1 MSTFS
6 AIGSRARCAMG
17 LSSSASSSVAA
28 LRAAVACVVE
38 GLESRIV
45 LNAPPA
51 APLINEPTHDGENVF
66 GSDVH
71 MEIGDFADPDAGQV
85 RSNTDWE
92 IWTTGSSP
100 QRVWYALAQP
110 GPFNDHHI
118 HLGDGTF
125 AGTLAGKSALP
136 GGADYQVRVRQRDN
150 SGDPATN
157 TSAWSVRTFHT
168 FADEQPTAAGW
179 VAQQPGFKVEEL
191 PFTFPTGEQGFRLPT
206 NIAFVPDAIRG
217 HHPEDPLFYV
227 MELYG
232 SIRVVTN
239 NFTVHTYATGLLNY
253 NPSGP
258 ISGAGENGS
267 AGIAVDPTNGDVYA
281 TMLYDDLSDATTDTF
296 PKITRFTSTDGGLT
310 GVGTDILKMPG
321 EPMRQSHFISNIS
334 FGPADGKL
342 YVHIGDGFAAA
353 TAQNPQLFR
362 GKIIRLNKDGSPVTD
377 NPFYNPVDRGGDG
390 LPDAEDY
397 IWASG
402 YRNPFGG
409 AWRDADGAQYV
420 VENGPSR
427 DRFSKLVRGR
437 NYLFDGTDASMNN
450 YNIAWTADP
459 SGLFE
464 NGAPDWNPI
473 VAPVN
478 IAFVQQ
484 STGNYSN
491 FPASKWDHAFVAAS
505 GPTHAAGPNYAKSIQ
520 EWVLNPDGTRHVSAV
535 GEAPNPRELVS
546 YEGAGYET
554 IAGLA
559 SGPDGLYFTTL
570 YPDTNA
576 NASAV
581 GVRILRVV
589 YTGTTGPTNW
599 YKFDEASGTTA
610 TDAGTA
616 PNAGT
621 LTNGPT
627 RVPGTV
633 GSGALQFD
641 GVNDYVATATN
652 LAPKLGGTA
661 TLTAWIRTT
670 QVGDVKMYKS
680 PGITGVEQAGLD
692 NDIFWGWID
701 DTGRI
706 GVMAGDTAGA
716 KSAKPVNDGTWHLV
730 ALTRDAASGRVQVY
744 VDGVLSGEATSATGV
759 KTTPFA
765 SLGRIEDTSGAI
777 DYFAGSLD
785 DVRVYDRVLSA
796 SEVAALMPG
805 GANAAPTVATA
816 AKATAASATT
826 VSLSVLGADD
836 GGEAGLTYTWSVVSK
851 PAGAAD
857 PTYSLNGTN
866 GAKNA
871 TATLLA
877 VGAYTFRVTITD
889 ARGLSVTSDASVT
902 VAAALTSVTV
912 TPQGVSV
919 ANGKTQQFSAVARD
933 QFGNPLATQPAFTWS
948 LAAGGVGSVSASGLY
963 TAPSSGTGSATVTAT
978 TGGKSGSAGVT
989 VTAAGSDVTSG
1000 LVWNYRLDN
1009 NGGTTA
1015 TDSAGSNNATL
1026 TNGPIW
1032 STGKIGAS
1040 AVTFDGVNDYLATS
1054 NLAGTLGGTAT
1065 LTAWIKTT
1073 QVGNVK
1079 MYNAP
1084 GIAGVEQYNGSNDIF
1099 WGWLDDTGRIALKVG
1114 DNVNVAR
1121 STNPIN
1127 DGQWHHVAFSRDAA
1141 TGVIKL
1147 YVDGVLNATA
1157 TSDTGSRSTPFAS
1170 FGRIED
1176 TGGTIN
1182 YLAGSLDEIRVY
1194 NRVLSDAEVMTVKN
1208 AGAAPPPPTG
1218 ATVFAS
1224 DLAYQAISNGYGPVE
1239 KDTSNGEKLAGDGKT
1254 ITLNGV
1260 TYAKGFGTH
1269 ANSEVLV
1276 NLNGGYTTFMADV
1289 GVDDEVGSAGS
1300 VVFQIFLDD
1309 IKVYDSGVMTG
1320 ATATRSVS
1328 IDVTG
1333 HSKMQ
1338 LIVTDAG
1345 DGMDNDHADWANAR
1359 LVAVASG
1366 ATTAPAMLSMEAVT
1380 VPVVTAPGTTTPPK
1394 KKAAP
1399 TPVTEVAIGATKS
1412 KIAKAVGKKK

>member
-1 MSTFS
+1 
-6 AIGSRARCAMG
+6 
-17 LSSSASSSVAA
+17 
-28 LRAAVACVVE
+28 
-38 GLESRIV
+38 
-45 LNAPPA
+45 
-51 APLINEPTHDGENVF
+51 
-66 GSDVH
+66 
-71 MEIGDFADPDAGQV
+71 
-85 RSNTDWE
+85 
-92 IWTTGSSP
+92 
-100 QRVWYALAQP
+100 
-110 GPFNDHHI
+110 
-118 HLGDGTF
+118 
-125 AGTLAGKSALP
+125 
-136 GGADYQVRVRQRDN
+136 
-150 SGDPATN
+150 
-157 TSAWSVRTFHT
+157 
-168 FADEQPTAAGW
+168 
-179 VAQQPGFKVEEL
+179 
-191 PFTFPTGEQGFRLPT
+191 
-206 NIAFVPDAIRG
+206 
-217 HHPEDPLFYV
+217 
-227 MELYG
+227 
-232 SIRVVTN
+232 
-239 NFTVHTYATGLLNY
+239 
-253 NPSGP
+253 
-258 ISGAGENGS
+258 
-267 AGIAVDPTNGDVYA
+267 
-281 TMLYDDLSDATTDTF
+281 
-296 PKITRFTSTDGGLT
+296 
-310 GVGTDILKMPG
+310 
-321 EPMRQSHFISNIS
+321 
-334 FGPADGKL
+334 
-342 YVHIGDGFAAA
+342 
-353 TAQNPQLFR
+353 
-362 GKIIRLNKDGSPVTD
+362 
-377 NPFYNPVDRGGDG
+377 
-390 LPDAEDY
+390 
-397 IWASG
+397 
-402 YRNPFGG
+402 
-409 AWRDADGAQYV
+409 
-420 VENGPSR
+420 
-427 DRFSKLVRGR
+427 
-437 NYLFDGTDASMNN
+437 
-450 YNIAWTADP
+450 
-459 SGLFE
+459 
-464 NGAPDWNPI
+464 
-473 VAPVN
+473 
-478 IAFVQQ
+478 
-484 STGNYSN
+484 
-491 FPASKWDHAFVAAS
+491 
-505 GPTHAAGPNYAKSIQ
+505 
-520 EWVLNPDGTRHVSAV
+520 
-535 GEAPNPRELVS
+535 
-546 YEGAGYET
+546 
-554 IAGLA
+554 
-559 SGPDGLYFTTL
+559 
-570 YPDTNA
+570 
-576 NASAV
+576 
-581 GVRILRVV
+581 
-589 YTGTTGPTNW
+589 
-599 YKFDEASGTTA
+599 
-610 TDAGTA
+610 
-616 PNAGT
+616 
-621 LTNGPT
+621 
-627 RVPGTV
+627 
-633 GSGALQFD
+633 
-641 GVNDYVATATN
+641 
-652 LAPKLGGTA
+652 
-661 TLTAWIRTT
+661 
-670 QVGDVKMYKS
+670 VKMYKS

-744 VDGVLSGEATSATGV
+744 VDGVLSGEATSATGM

-785 DVRVYDRVLSA
+785 DVRIYDHVLSA

-816 AKATAASATT
+816 AKATQGSSTT

-836 GGEAGLTYTWSVVSK
+836 GGEAALTYTWSVVGK

-857 PTYSLNGTN
+857 PAYSLNGTN

-877 VGAYTFRVTITD
+877 AGAYTFRVTITD
-889 ARGLSVTSDASVT
+889 SRGLSATSDVSVT

-912 TPQGVSV
+912 TPTGVSV
-919 ANGKTQQFSAVARD
+919 ANGGTQQFSAVARD
-933 QFGNPLATQPAFTWS
+933 QFGNPLAAQPAFTWS
-948 LAAGGVGSVSASGLY
+948 LGAGGVGSVSASGLY
-963 TAPSSGTGSATVTAT
+963 AAPASGTGSATVTAA

-989 VTAAGSDVTSG
+989 VVASGADVTSG
-1000 LVWNYRLDN
+1000 LVRNYRLDN

-1015 TDSAGSNNATL
+1015 TDSAGANSATL
-1026 TNGPIW
+1026 TNGPVW

-1084 GIAGVEQYNGSNDIF
+1084 GIAGVEQFNGDNDIF
-1099 WGWLDDTGRIALKVG
+1099 WGWLDDTGRIAIKVG

-1121 STNPIN
+1121 STNPVN
-1127 DGQWHHVAFSRDAA
+1127 DGQWHHVAFSRDSA
-1141 TGVIKL
+1141 TGMIKL

-1157 TSDTGSRSTPFAS
+1157 TSDAGLKTTPFAS

-1194 NRVLSDAEVMTVKN
+1194 NRVLSDGEVMTVKN

-1239 KDTSNGEKLAGDGKT
+1239 KDTSNGEKLAADGKT

-1338 LIVTDAG
+1338 LVVTDAG

-1366 ATTAPAMLSMEAVT
+1366 SAAAGPAMMSVEAVT
-1380 VPVVTAPGTTTPPK
+1380 VPVVTVPVTTTIATK

-1399 TPVTEVAIGATKS
+1399 TPVTEVVIGATKS
-1412 KIAKAVGKKK
+1412 KIAKPVAKKK